1 MTSTETG
8 GGGIDAKSPA
18 IYELVEEGSAVERV
32 ATGFTFTE
40 GPIWHPDGYL
50 LFSDMPGDVRRKY
63 TPDKGVEEVMRPSF
77 KCNGMTLDANLDLIV
92 CEHVTS
98 ALWRERTD
106 GSRELLAY
114 HYEGKYLNSP
124 NDVCVRSDG
133 TIYFSDPWYGR
144 FPRFGIER
152 ERELGWQGVFLIPPG
167 GGPEDVKLVVEKDEF
182 DMPNGLCFSPDE
194 SLLYID
200 DTPRAHIKVWD
211 VSEDG
216 SLSNGR
222 MFFEGVGSGVLE
234 GGIPDGMKCDERGNI
249 WVTGPGGV
257 WLISAAGEHLGVVKV
272 PEHTGNL
279 SWGGE
284 DWHTLFIPSS
294 TSLYS
299 IRTTVG
305 PRREPYMR

>member
-1 MTSTETG
+1 VSTTSTP
-8 GGGIDAKSPA
+8 GITAKSDA
-18 IYELVEEGSAVERV
+18 IYELVAEGSAVERL

-63 TPDKGVEEVMRPSF
+63 TPGSGVVEVMRPAF
-77 KCNGMTLDANLDLIV
+77 KCNGMTYDAELRLIV

-98 ALWRERTD
+98 SLIRERGD
-106 GSRELLAY
+106 GSREVLAY

-124 NDVCVRSDG
+124 NDVCVKSDG
-133 TIYFSDPWYGR
+133 SIWFSDPWYGR
-144 FPRFGIER
+144 FPGFGIER
-152 ERELGWQGVFLIPPG
+152 ERELGWQGVFRIPAG
-167 GGPEDVKLVVEKDEF
+167 GGQDELELVVDKDEF

-194 SLLYID
+194 SLLYIN

-211 VSEDG
+211 VSADG
-216 SLSNGR
+216 SISNGR
-222 MFFEGVGSGVLE
+222 MFFEGVGSGVIE
-234 GGIPDGMKCDERGNI
+234 EGIPDGMKCDERGNI
-249 WVTGPGGV
+249 WVTGPGGIWV
-257 WLISAAGEHLGVVKV
+257 ISSAAEHLGVIRV
-272 PEHTGNL
+272 PENTGNL

-284 DWHTLFIPSS
+284 DWRTLFIPSS

-299 IRTTVG
+299 IRTIVG